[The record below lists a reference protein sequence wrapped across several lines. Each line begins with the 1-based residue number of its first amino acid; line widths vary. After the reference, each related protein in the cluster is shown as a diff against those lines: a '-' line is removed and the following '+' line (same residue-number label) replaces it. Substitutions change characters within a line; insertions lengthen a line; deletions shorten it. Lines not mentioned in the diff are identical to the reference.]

1 MPANDTVLI
10 EGARIIFRNFTGVEG
25 QYNREGDR
33 NFAVLLD
40 EEIAQAMA
48 EDGWN
53 IKYLRPREGDEGAE
67 PQAYVQVSVSYE
79 NRPPRIMMITSKG
92 RTELPEDLVSILDD
106 ADIENVDLIIRPYNW
121 SVGGRGGV
129 KAYLKK
135 MYVTIREDELD
146 MKYSEI
152 PDAIP
157 TRSGKVEE

>member
-40 EEIAQAMA
+40 QDIAEAMA
-48 EDGWN
+48 DDGWN
-53 IKYLRPREGDEGAE
+53 VKYLRPREGDDVGEQ
-67 PQAYVQVSVSYE
+67 QAYLQVSVSYD
-79 NRPPRIMMITSKG
+79 NRPPRITMITRRG
-92 RTELPEDLVSILDD
+92 RTEIPEDLVSILDD

-135 MYVTIREDELD
+135 MFVTIREDELD
-146 MKYSEI
+146 MKYADVPE
-152 PDAIP
+152 AVP
-157 TRSGKVEE
+157 TRSGRVEE